1 MSSDLSE
8 NTNVDSNE
16 IDKFNSIAASW
27 WDMEGSFKPLHK
39 LNPVRVSYIQ
49 QMAGSVA
56 HKELLDIGCGGG
68 ILAESLAKL
77 SANVVGIDLAQDSLD
92 VAKLHALEA
101 GVKSVRYQNINAEDF
116 SQQHYQ
122 QFDIVTCMEMLEH
135 VPDPESII
143 CAAANA
149 CKPGGRVFFST
160 LNKTAISYLL
170 AIVGA
175 EKVLKLVPNG
185 THEFEKFIKPA
196 QLIQW
201 AERYGLKIRDA
212 IGLHYNPLNEQ
223 FTLKPNIDVNYILY
237 FEKLD
242 Q

>member
-1 MSSDLSE
+1 MSETHVDNS
-8 NTNVDSNE
+8 NVDSNE
-16 IDKFNSIAASW
+16 IEKFNSIAESW
-27 WDMEGSFKPLHK
+27 WDPQGDFKPLHQ

-49 QMAGSVA
+49 EMTQSVA
-56 HKELLDIGCGGG
+56 HKTLLDIGCGGG

-77 SANVVGIDLAQDSLD
+77 SAEVTGIDLAQDSLN
-92 VAKLHALEA
+92 VAKLHALDGGINNVSYHNISAEA
-101 GVKSVRYQNINAEDF
+101 F
-116 SQQHYQ
+116 SQQHFE

-135 VPDPESII
+135 VPNPESII

-149 CKPGGRVFFST
+149 CKPGGKLFFST
-160 LNKTAISYLL
+160 LNKTAKSYLT
-170 AIVGA
+170 AILGA
-175 EKVLKLVPNG
+175 EHILKLVPKG

-201 AERYGLKIRDA
+201 AERYGLKVRDA